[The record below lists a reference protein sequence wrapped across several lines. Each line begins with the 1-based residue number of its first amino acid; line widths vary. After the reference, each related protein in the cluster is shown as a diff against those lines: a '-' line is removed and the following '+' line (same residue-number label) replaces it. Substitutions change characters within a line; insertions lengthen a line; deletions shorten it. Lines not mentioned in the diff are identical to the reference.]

1 MVMTL
6 PHRYTRALAAMA
18 LALPTAQA
26 ALAAD
31 LAGACS
37 SDGRPPPTVV
47 VERFLPDTCTACW
60 SRPTP
65 AADRS
70 ALAIDW
76 IVPSPA
82 ADAPLAAAALPE
94 AAERLVALGYSP
106 ETPEP
111 QFWKWRH
118 PVVPARAGRL
128 RVAHGPA
135 VNDYIGVSMAW
146 TATAG
151 DDRPLDAWLLM
162 VEELP
167 AGTAGSPSSRRLVRA
182 ALSVEH
188 IALEKGKWDD
198 RRAMH
203 VPPGADPAHLRLIG
217 WMADQRGEIVAAAAS
232 RCAP

>member
-6 PHRYTRALAAMA
+6 PHRFTRALAVLAVVLPIARAACAAGMA
-18 LALPTAQA
+18 SV
-26 ALAAD
+26 
-31 LAGACS
+31 CS
-37 SDGRPPPTVV
+37 SDGRTPPVVV

-65 AADRS
+65 ASDRS

-76 IVPSPA
+76 IVPSPG

-94 AAERLVALGYSP
+94 AAGRLAALGYAP

-118 PVVPARAGRL
+118 PVVPPHAGKL
-128 RVAHGPA
+128 RVAQGPA

-146 TATAG
+146 TAAAG
-151 DDRPLDAWLLM
+151 DTRPLDAWLVM
-162 VEELP
+162 VEVLP
-167 AGTAGSPSSRRLVRA
+167 AGTAGSPSPRRLVRA

-203 VPPGADPAHLRLIG
+203 VPPGADPAHLRLVG
-217 WMADQRGEIVAAAAS
+217 WLADPRGDIVAAAAS
-232 RCAP
+232 HCAR